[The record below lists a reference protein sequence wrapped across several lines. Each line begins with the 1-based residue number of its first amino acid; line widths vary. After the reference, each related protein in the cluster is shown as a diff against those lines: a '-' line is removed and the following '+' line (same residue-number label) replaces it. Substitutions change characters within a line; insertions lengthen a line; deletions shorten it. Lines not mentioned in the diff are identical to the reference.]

1 MKNDASKGPG
11 VYTKDKRRF
20 VGVRMTPT
28 QDDALR
34 DLAKRLGLTKSFLI
48 RNILTE
54 WLRTRSFNNE

>member
-34 DLAKRLGLTKSFLI
+34 EASENLGLTKSAYI